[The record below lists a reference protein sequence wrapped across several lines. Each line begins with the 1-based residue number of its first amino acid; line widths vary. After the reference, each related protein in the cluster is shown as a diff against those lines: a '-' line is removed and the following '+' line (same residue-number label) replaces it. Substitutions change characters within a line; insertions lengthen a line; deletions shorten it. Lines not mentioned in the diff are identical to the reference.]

1 MAEWFKA
8 PVLKTGLVKAN
19 VGSNPSPS
27 AIQSQGQQLKI
38 RGGAGVAERDRL
50 LSDCRA
56 LNSTGGSN
64 PPLPAIKIPLEGGFF
79 FISLTNNVLPGV
91 FPNPV
96 AYLIHAGYPELALWS
111 SRLRLI

>member
-64 PPLPAIKIPLEGGFF
+64 PPLPARTIERFF
-79 FISLTNNVLPGV
+79 QPDKSAFLVLIS
-91 FPNPV
+91 
-96 AYLIHAGYPELALWS
+96 
-111 SRLRLI
+111 